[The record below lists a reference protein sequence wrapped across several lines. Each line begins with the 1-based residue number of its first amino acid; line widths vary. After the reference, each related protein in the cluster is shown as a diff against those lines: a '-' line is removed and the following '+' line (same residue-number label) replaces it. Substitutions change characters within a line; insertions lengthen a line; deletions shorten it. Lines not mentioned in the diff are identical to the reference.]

1 MYRSRLVLLAALVIG
16 ASLVFM
22 QAASAAGMLKAGAG
36 PSMGYMDRMT
46 KDLNLTPDQVAK
58 IEAIHKDAKV
68 KRDAVL
74 ANKSLTPDQRRTQL
88 ADIRK
93 GTHTQIMG
101 VLTPEQQKKYESFL
115 AEKRAKMES
124 VKAELNLTADQ
135 KAKLAAI
142 RQSTKQQIAAVNA
155 NTSLSVAQ
163 KADKIK
169 EIRQSAKQQ
178 MDAVL
183 TPEQKAKLGAA
194 RPHRA
199 K

>member
-1 MYRSRLVLLAALVIG
+1 MYRSRLLLLAALIIG

-36 PSMGYMDRMT
+36 PGTSYMDRMT
-46 KDLNLTPDQVAK
+46 KALDLTPDQVSK
-58 IEAIHKDAKV
+58 IQAIHKDARV
-68 KRDAVL
+68 KREAVL

-93 GTHTQIMG
+93 STHTQIMG
-101 VLTPEQQKKYESFL
+101 VLTPEQQKKYHSFL
-115 AEKRAKMES
+115 SEKRAKMES
-124 VKAELNLTADQ
+124 AKVALNLTADQ

-142 RQSTKQQIAAVNA
+142 RQTTKQQVATVSAD
-155 NTSLSVAQ
+155 TSLSATQ
-163 KADKIK
+163 KAAKIR
-169 EIRQSAKQQ
+169 EIHRSAKQQ

-183 TPEQKAKLGAA
+183 TTEQKAKLGEA
-194 RPHRA
+194 REHRV